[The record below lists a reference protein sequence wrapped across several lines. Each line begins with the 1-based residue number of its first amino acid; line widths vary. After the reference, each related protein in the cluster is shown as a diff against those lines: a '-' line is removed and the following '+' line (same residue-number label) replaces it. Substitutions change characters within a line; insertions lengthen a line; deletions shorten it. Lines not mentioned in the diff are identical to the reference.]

1 MRGTRYR
8 MGLSPERVTCAL
20 AVMRIRRVLVAAS
33 ILAMAAGFVVPTA
46 HASDGIGKG
55 KTVRGSAYYQFTS
68 QVPGFF
74 QFGVNLPARARNP
87 LSKENVNFAP
97 DSSSVTTDDDP
108 SCTGNYVLPTAPPG
122 KLCLY
127 LWPAAPFSDNVT
139 SISAGGDAADSP
151 EFSRNAFWIAWQ
163 TTQSS
168 STAVYVY
175 ARWAHT
181 AP

>member
-1 MRGTRYR
+1 VPGTSTLGR
-8 MGLSPERVTCAL
+8 MSKRTVAVAVGIIAVT
-20 AVMRIRRVLVAAS
+20 V
-33 ILAMAAGFVVPTA
+33 GFVIPPA
-46 HASDGIGKG
+46 HANDGIGKG
-55 KTVRGSAYYQFTS
+55 KTIRGSAYYQFTS

-87 LSKENVNFAP
+87 LSRENVNFAP
-97 DSSSVTTDDDP
+97 DSYAVTTDDDP

-139 SISAGGDAADSP
+139 SITAGGDAADSP
-151 EFSRNAFWIAWQ
+151 EFSRNAFWISWQ

-168 STAVYVY
+168 SAAVYVY
-175 ARWAHT
+175 ARWAYT

>member
-1 MRGTRYR
+1 MDAIGVGAIDCPTRVR
-8 MGLSPERVTCAL
+8 AMTFQRIAAAL
-20 AVMRIRRVLVAAS
+20 AVAATVMGVS
-33 ILAMAAGFVVPTA
+33 ITPAYAG
-46 HASDGIGKG
+46 DGIGKG

-87 LSKENVNFAP
+87 LSQDNVNFAP
-97 DSSSVTTDDDP
+97 DAYAVTTDDDP
-108 SCTGNYVLPTAPPG
+108 SCTGTYILPTAPPG
-122 KLCLY
+122 KVCLY

-139 SISAGGDAADSP
+139 SISAGGDAPESP

-163 TTQSS
+163 TQQS
-168 STAVYVY
+168 TMTDVYMY
-175 ARWAHT
+175 ARWAYT